1 MKIKKYTSKD
11 FVEDYKRVSNKL
23 GEKVNQART
32 VDLTDLL
39 DRVKLA
45 QSTLK
50 EPMPNMIIAGEI
62 ECIQAHLNLLKD
74 QFMKKIGAEVINKNK
89 KK

>member
-11 FVEDYKRVSNKL
+11 FVDDYMKVSDKL
-23 GEKVNQART
+23 EENEKQART

-45 QSTLK
+45 QSVLK

-62 ECIQAHLNLLKD
+62 NCIQAHLNLLKD
-74 QFMKKIGAEVINKNK
+74 QFMKKIGAEVKTRRK
-89 KK
+89 